1 MIRLVHVVVVCAF
14 VAAAIYVY
22 KIKFDS
28 TVQAERVA
36 VVRAEIKRERD
47 AIASLRAEWAKLDSP
62 PRVQALARRHL
73 TLKPLEAGQYDTLA
87 TLPDRPTPIVPPDS
101 DDPIAL
107 IIENADSDGDSATG
121 SIPGGA

>member
-1 MIRLVHVVVVCAF
+1 MIRFFHVVVVCAF

-62 PRVQALARRHL
+62 ARVQALARRHL
-73 TLKPLEAGQYDTLA
+73 ALKPLEVTQYDSLA
-87 TLPDRPTPIVPPDS
+87 ALPERPAPLVPPDS

-107 IIENADSDGDSATG
+107 IIENADGEVPTG
-121 SIPGGA
+121 SVGSAAE